1 LADIIILLRG
11 VAMLHKLPV
20 MLRYNARFINLDEAD
35 DESHV
40 LPAFKK
46 LVGLFLMFDQSG
58 AFDMLHTSD
67 EIQLPPYEG
76 MHAMNRNSFSLLQH
90 QLREA
95 SIQSRETN
103 DVQMADICVTT
114 QWMQAILWRASM
126 SRRSTLDSSQQQMV
140 SLSHPIQ
147 IAKEFLETMSH
158 LPSSAIEAHGPA
170 MVSKQYL

>member
-1 LADIIILLRG
+1 
-11 VAMLHKLPV
+11 MLHKLPV
-20 MLRYNARFINLDEAD
+20 ILRYNARFINLDETD
-35 DESHV
+35 DENHV

-46 LVGLFLMFDQSG
+46 LLNLFLMFDQSG

-67 EIQLPPYEG
+67 EIQPPPYKD
-76 MHAMNRNSFSLLQH
+76 MHALNRNNFDLLQH

-95 SIQSRETN
+95 STQSRETN

-126 SRRSTLDSSQQQMV
+126 SCRSTLDSSQLQMS

-170 MVSKQYL
+170 MVSKQTL

>member
-1 LADIIILLRG
+1 
-11 VAMLHKLPV
+11 MLHKLPV
-20 MLRYNARFINLDEAD
+20 ILRYNTRFINLDEAD

-46 LVGLFLMFDQSG
+46 LVSLFLMFDQSG

-76 MHAMNRNSFSLLQH
+76 MHALNRNSFSLLQH

-114 QWMQAILWRASM
+114 QWMQVILWRASM
-126 SRRSTLDSSQQQMV
+126 SRRKSTLDSPKQQMI

-170 MVSKQYL
+170 MVSEKDI